1 MALLRFK
8 EWSLRYE
15 KSWDGKL
22 PTKTPLIFD
31 RWDSMWFMKPT
42 LVAQLETPTF
52 GALRALYKELTE
64 LPAEKLD
71 GVPME
76 NFREKLDYWVQS
88 DDTEIYRTPA
98 DHLDGD
104 NSTVLFDEPTPTT
117 NPEYTYDGVWST
129 GSASMGVRIH
139 AYPSDNSVDTGG
151 VQAWNYQPNFEFFS
165 CKKEKTKLYFG
176 LELEVNTRLPWSDI
190 RRVML
195 DVEPKQPE
203 FLYSMSDSSI
213 SGKFNNC
220 YEIVSMPMT
229 PRRMRQEYKK
239 LFAKL
244 SKLLDAKGLEMDE
257 VFDMDTRSTGIHV
270 HTSANAYG
278 KLQRRKFTAM
288 WNSDIPAILN
298 TINLLAGRKLTETQY
313 CKPSPA
319 YEGRRVGYSLKEV
332 RYTDKYAACNDT
344 GHSQTVEVRVFKG
357 TPTLKNILGCI
368 DTVEAMFNFTAE
380 MPNSAFSNT
389 FPKVFH
395 TWLYSQPAYKYRD
408 LKERIQCA

>member
-1 MALLRFK
+1 MSQIHFK
-8 EWSLRYE
+8 TWTLDFTE
-15 KSWDGKL
+15 SWDKNL
-22 PTKTPLIFD
+22 PNGMKFD
-31 RWDSMWFMKPT
+31 PWDNAWFTKPT
-42 LVAQLETPTF
+42 VIAQLPTPTF
-52 GALRALYKELTE
+52 GALRELFKEVMALDQESVDKLGIPLRRFKEL
-64 LPAEKLD
+64 
-71 GVPME
+71 ME
-76 NFREKLDYWVQS
+76 QWASLS
-88 DDTEIYRTPA
+88 DDVEIYRRPTPPP
-98 DHLDGD
+98 G
-104 NSTVLFDEPTPTT
+104 NTSCLFDEQPVVT
-117 NPEYTYDGVWST
+117 NPVFEYDGIWSLT
-129 GSASMGVRIH
+129 SSTLAVRIH
-139 AYPSDNSVDTGG
+139 AYPSSNYDDTSG
-151 VQAWNYQPNFEFFS
+151 VQAWNHRPDFEFFS

-176 LELEVNTRLPWSDI
+176 LELEVNTKLPWSDI

-203 FLYSMSDSSI
+203 FLYAMSDSSI
-213 SGKFNNC
+213 SGKFDNC

-244 SKLLDAKGLEMDE
+244 SKLLDAKGLAMDE

-288 WNSDIPAILN
+288 WNSDIPSILN